1 MGWNQ
6 ASDKSEEKRSV
17 DRFRNQG
24 KRRSPLLMRGLIAAL
39 IVVAGASIA
48 AYFLLSSGDR
58 PPKTPEKRGV
68 KPIPESTPAITE
80 KSFETNSPP
89 KPKRKMYWEVDESE
103 TNGFTEVMQRK
114 WEQVRRPRRKP
125 VHVERKKQPYE
136 IFSHKSEN
144 QIAMYLAMKPGT
156 GLIGTPMF
164 GKRFVEDFM
173 KSCEEPIVIDKK
185 DDAYT
190 RELKQLMIDTKID
203 LRNRMNAGEDLEQ
216 IMMDTH
222 KELQKMNAA
231 KREMENLLR
240 SQIGEVN
247 SEQEADDLIAAANR
261 MLEEKGISPIGKSPV
276 IRANIRR
283 MIRNSQK
290 QGANK

>member
-1 MGWNQ
+1 
-6 ASDKSEEKRSV
+6 
-17 DRFRNQG
+17 
-24 KRRSPLLMRGLIAAL
+24 
-39 IVVAGASIA
+39 
-48 AYFLLSSGDR
+48 
-58 PPKTPEKRGV
+58 
-68 KPIPESTPAITE
+68 
-80 KSFETNSPP
+80 
-89 KPKRKMYWEVDESE
+89 MYWEVDESE

-173 KSCEEPIVIDKK
+173 KSCAEPIVIDQK
-185 DDAYT
+185 DDEYT
-190 RELKQLMIDTKID
+190 RELKQQMIDTKID
-203 LRNRMNAGEDLEQ
+203 LRNRMNAGEDLGQ

-222 KELQKMNAA
+222 KELQKLNAA

-247 SEQEADDLIAAANR
+247 TEQEADDLITAANK

-283 MIRNSQK
+283 MIRNGQK